1 MRKNVKIN
9 GEEKTWREESNKVK
23 TRKKERKDRNRRKRV
38 KTERKR
44 DRENKM
50 IKERN
55 RFDDYS
61 NPYIIYLLCFITWY
75 TQS

>member
-1 MRKNVKIN
+1 MNE
-9 GEEKTWREESNKVK
+9 EEKIWIEESKKVK

-44 DRENKM
+44 DRENKI

-55 RFDDYS
+55 GFDGYS
-61 NPYIIYLLCFITWY
+61 NP
-75 TQS
+75 

>member
-1 MRKNVKIN
+1 MNVPVCRELERNKKNVKIN
-9 GEEKTWREESNKVK
+9 EKEKIWREENKKVK

-44 DRENKM
+44 YRENTM

-55 RFDDYS
+55 GFDGYS
-61 NPYIIYLLCFITWY
+61 NP
-75 TQS
+75 

>member
-1 MRKNVKIN
+1 VKMN
-9 GEEKTWREESNKVK
+9 EEEKIWIEESKKVK

-44 DRENKM
+44 DRENKI

-55 RFDDYS
+55 CFDGYS
-61 NPYIIYLLCFITWY
+61 NP
-75 TQS
+75 